1 MMESNG
7 MEHTRLSRA
16 EARTLAAAKGLN
28 IPGRQDY
35 SLVEIYN
42 DCEDDTAHRAD
53 QIGFCK

>member
-1 MMESNG
+1 MESNG